1 MRRDASAE
9 RWLFGRAPD
18 DERCLLVSTPNKALS
33 QSFENLI
40 DENNL
45 GLMTV
50 RASFLMSVVGDLTI
64 RTSQTSR
71 AGPVVPWQGS
81 AGCHGSSESTH

>member
-1 MRRDASAE
+1 MLASLAGE
-9 RWLFGRAPD
+9 GKPLCVGRAPG
-18 DERCLLVSTPNKALS
+18 DERCLLVSAPNKALS

-50 RASFLMSVVGDLTI
+50 RASLLMARLPSTAAPTRGITTTM
-64 RTSQTSR
+64 TSQTSR
-71 AGPVVPWQGS
+71 AG
-81 AGCHGSSESTH
+81 SSIDW